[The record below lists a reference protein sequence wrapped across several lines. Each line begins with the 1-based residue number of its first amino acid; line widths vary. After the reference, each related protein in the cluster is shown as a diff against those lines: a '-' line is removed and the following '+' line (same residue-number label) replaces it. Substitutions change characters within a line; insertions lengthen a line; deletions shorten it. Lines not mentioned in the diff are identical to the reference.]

1 VVREVPDSVSV
12 PLPAALEPV
21 PVYGMA
27 VLSPNP
33 DAARFALFTLS
44 PRGQAILAKHELLPV
59 LSGNAGGISI
69 LTPSNQPAVMS
80 GSDLHALPS
89 ATLNADAGVQ
99 AQYSG
104 PTLWSGNRSLPP
116 RLSPHGA
123 GGGGR
128 LRGKKRGLRFRAN
141 RILRF
146 GCPGQETLT

>member
-104 PTLWSGNRSLPP
+104 PTLWSVLQQA
-116 RLSPHGA
+116 GA
-123 GGGGR
+123 IDPNFHKRVNQQVIVTGQDSGGES
-128 LRGKKRGLRFRAN
+128 A
-141 RILRF
+141 
-146 GCPGQETLT
+146 

>member
-104 PTLWSGNRSLPP
+104 PTLWSVQQA
-116 RLSPHGA
+116 GA
-123 GGGGR
+123 IDPNFHKRVNQQVIVTGQDSGGES
-128 LRGKKRGLRFRAN
+128 A
-141 RILRF
+141 
-146 GCPGQETLT
+146 